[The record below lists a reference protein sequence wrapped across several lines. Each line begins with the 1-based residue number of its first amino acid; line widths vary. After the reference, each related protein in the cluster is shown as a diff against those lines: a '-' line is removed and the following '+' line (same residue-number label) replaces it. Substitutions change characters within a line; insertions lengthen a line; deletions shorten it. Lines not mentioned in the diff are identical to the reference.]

1 MKILRRIAVSLSL
14 YSRIPMPRFYWEDED
29 MKESLMFFP
38 LVGVIIGFA
47 ELAAYQLSRYFG
59 LHHLATIV
67 VMLLIPIAIT
77 GGFHLDGFMDTTD
90 AIKSYRSR
98 ADKLRILKDP
108 HVGGFAIIGL
118 VSALL
123 IFLAAA
129 MVVYEK
135 GDYLIMLN
143 VAVSFVFS
151 RSLSG
156 LLSVILPKARTEGM
170 LYKETKG
177 VGNRVTGMLLA
188 WYILALV
195 AVFVIDAETA
205 LLTVAVYMACL
216 IRYRNMTDKEFG
228 GVTGDTAGYFVT
240 VSELWN
246 IVLLA
251 LLCLVR

>member
-1 MKILRRIAVSLSL
+1 
-14 YSRIPMPRFYWEDED
+14 
-29 MKESLMFFP
+29 
-38 LVGVIIGFA
+38 
-47 ELAAYQLSRYFG
+47 
-59 LHHLATIV
+59 
-67 VMLLIPIAIT
+67 
-77 GGFHLDGFMDTTD
+77 
-90 AIKSYRSR
+90 
-98 ADKLRILKDP
+98 
-108 HVGGFAIIGL
+108 
-118 VSALL
+118 
-123 IFLAAA
+123 
-129 MVVYEK
+129 
-135 GDYLIMLN
+135 MLN